1 MAKTDKNRRGGRQK
15 KATNNTRPKPR
26 KVNAVKKAHKP
37 KKAKAQKKKSG
48 EKILI
53 KKIESLVPPKK
64 EPVKKVQ
71 PKKKKSK
78 PKKAKQNFSLGPPL
92 YTAKIKVIGAGGGGG
107 NVVTRLAEKIS
118 ARGAEL
124 IAVNTDAQDLE
135 YCIAKKKILIGK
147 NVTRGLGTGMN
158 PDIGRQAAEESRA
171 ELMEALKGADLLFL
185 TACFGGGT
193 GSSVLPFL
201 AEMARETG
209 ALTVAV
215 VTKPFVFEG
224 VQRMRIAEEAI
235 AKLKD
240 KVDTLIVIP
249 NDKIFSIIK
258 KDTPLVKAFEYID
271 EVLRSSVQG
280 IAELIAMPGIINL
293 DFSDVRAIMDNAG
306 PALIGVGIGT
316 GQERG
321 VNAVKEILNSPLLE
335 ASIDGAR
342 GILFGV
348 ACNRDLKMTEI
359 NEIAKQI
366 STSVDPSAKIIF
378 GAYHDRKLRP
388 GQLKVTLVATG
399 FHSPIVRNSVD
410 AGPTP
415 ALFEFNK
422 NGDGGMKFAQQK
434 PSTEWP
440 KAQPV
445 PQKDEKGNND
455 SAINISK
462 KEAPKEEKPND
473 DMWEIPAFMRK
484 KKK

>member
-1 MAKTDKNRRGGRQK
+1 M
-15 KATNNTRPKPR
+15 
-26 KVNAVKKAHKP
+26 
-37 KKAKAQKKKSG
+37 
-48 EKILI
+48 
-53 KKIESLVPPKK
+53 
-64 EPVKKVQ
+64 
-71 PKKKKSK
+71 
-78 PKKAKQNFSLGPPL
+78 
-92 YTAKIKVIGAGGGGG
+92 
-107 NVVTRLAEKIS
+107 
-118 ARGAEL
+118 
-124 IAVNTDAQDLE
+124 IAINTDAQDLE
-135 YCIAKKKILIGK
+135 YCVAKKKILIGR

-171 ELMEALKGADLLFL
+171 ELMEVLKGSDLLFL

-215 VTKPFVFEG
+215 VTKPFTFEG
-224 VQRMRIAEEAI
+224 AQRMRIAEEAI

-258 KDTPLVKAFEYID
+258 KDTPLVKAFEHID
-271 EVLRSSVQG
+271 EVLRASVQG
-280 IAELIAMPGIINL
+280 ISELIAMPGIINL
-293 DFSDVRAIMDNAG
+293 DFSDVRAIMENAG

-316 GQERG
+316 GQERRTNT
-321 VNAVKEILNSPLLE
+321 VNQILKSPLLE

-348 ACNRDLKMTEI
+348 AANRDLKMIEI
-359 NEIAKQI
+359 NEIAKLI
-366 STSVDPSAKIIF
+366 SASADPSAKIIF

-415 ALFEFNK
+415 ALFEFSK
-422 NGDGGMKFAQQK
+422 NSEGMKFVQK
-434 PSTEWP
+434 TPSTSEWARNQSP
-440 KAQPV
+440 ALKEEKTDKGTV
-445 PQKDEKGNND
+445 KKD
-455 SAINISK
+455 
-462 KEAPKEEKPND
+462 KEEKEEKPND

-484 KKK
+484 NKK